1 VKAGIA
7 LKAVLAALLC
17 VLLCQGATARGDMS
31 HGSSMVS
38 SNPAGAI
45 NDFGFRLLH
54 TLAGGGRGNVIVS
67 PLSVSLALAMT
78 YNGAAGAT
86 QAAMG
91 QTLAISS
98 PKDKDLNH
106 ANRELLNT
114 LEQADSS
121 VKMEIAN
128 ALWAQSGFQINPQF
142 LKLSADFYDA
152 AVASLDFSQ
161 DPAKAAD
168 QINAWV
174 KRETHG
180 KIPTIVRRPDPNTRL
195 ILTDA
200 VYFKGRWTSPF
211 DKKATRPGKFHLADG
226 SSVDTPMMAQSGRYP
241 YFDTDTFQAIRLPY
255 GNGRFAM
262 YVFLPRKTAG
272 LPELMGSLDLAHWSD
287 WIGRLRERQ
296 GRIVLPRL
304 ELNYDSSLNDALK
317 SMGMAVAF
325 DAAKADFSRIHP
337 PPPPLFIGDVEH
349 KTYVKVDEEG
359 TEAAAATSVG
369 IVAMNMAVPQAPPFE
384 MIVDHPFF
392 CAVAERQSGVVLFAG
407 LVTTPGRH

>member
-1 VKAGIA
+1 MA
-7 LKAVLAALLC
+7 
-17 VLLCQGATARGDMS
+17 
-31 HGSSMVS
+31 S

-54 TLAGGGRGNVIVS
+54 TLAGGSPGNIFVS

-86 QAAMG
+86 RAAMG
-91 QTLAISS
+91 QALGLSS
-98 PKDKDLNH
+98 LKDKDLNQ

-142 LKLSADFYDA
+142 LKLSADYYHA
-152 AVASLDFSQ
+152 AVANLDFSQ

-174 KRETHG
+174 NRETHG

-211 DKKATRPGKFHLADG
+211 DKKATRPRKFHLDDG
-226 SSVDTPMMAQSGRYP
+226 GSVDTPMMAQSGRYP
-241 YFDTDTFQAIRLPY
+241 YFETDTFQAIRLPY

-272 LPELMGSLDLAHWSD
+272 LLELMRSLDLAHWSD
-287 WIGRLRERQ
+287 W
-296 GRIVLPRL
+296 
-304 ELNYDSSLNDALK
+304 
-317 SMGMAVAF
+317 MASCA
-325 DAAKADFSRIHP
+325 
-337 PPPPLFIGDVEH
+337 
-349 KTYVKVDEEG
+349 
-359 TEAAAATSVG
+359 SVR
-369 IVAMNMAVPQAPPFE
+369 V
-384 MIVDHPFF
+384 
-392 CAVAERQSGVVLFAG
+392 G
-407 LVTTPGRH
+407 LCCRRSN